1 MSDPQEPCAKCER
14 DGSEAGEGCPFC
26 GETAIESDA
35 AAPVEPATSAGLGRR
50 ELTLI
55 AAAIIGSGAI
65 SMAAL
70 SSGNSAVAPTA
81 PHAATAAP
89 AAVSAPPA
97 PADSDLAPAGW
108 VENGDVWLGGAIKGI
123 ALEVAARNETQIWM
137 RKVRPLLVVRCVDNR
152 TDVFVFTDS
161 AAAMEAQDDD
171 HTVRVALDGGP
182 ERSER
187 WPDSASHDALF
198 APDGSRLLD
207 ELGRARTLT
216 FGYTPHN
223 SAPVVARFDV
233 GGLRDRLAAAARHC
247 QP

>member
-1 MSDPQEPCAKCER
+1 MSDPQEACPKCER

-26 GETAIESDA
+26 GETAIEAEA
-35 AAPVEPATSAGLGRR
+35 AAPGEPATSAGLGRR
-50 ELTLI
+50 ELILI

-65 SMAAL
+65 TMAAL

-81 PHAATAAP
+81 PPATTATPAP
-89 AAVSAPPA
+89 VSAPTPPA
-97 PADSDLAPAGW
+97 GIDVASAGW
-108 VENGDVWLGGAIKGI
+108 VENGDVWMGGARKGI

-137 RKVRPLLVVRCVDNR
+137 RTVRPLLVVRCVDSR

-161 AAAMEAQDDD
+161 AATMEAQDDD
-171 HTVRVALDGGP
+171 HTVRVTLDGGP

-233 GGLRDRLAAAARHC
+233 GGLKDRLATAAKHC